1 MNGQS
6 TVRSPT
12 RFGQRASSKIILQP
26 FSTTVSGWLLR
37 LVRSLVAV
45 ENISENASDLI
56 SKHDAFSQ
64 SQVVRTH
71 LHC

>member
-1 MNGQS
+1 MNAAVSWYLNSSILTPIVALIG
-6 TVRSPT
+6 VRP
-12 RFGQRASSKIILQP
+12 
-26 FSTTVSGWLLR
+26 
-37 LVRSLVAV
+37 LVAV

-56 SKHDAFSQ
+56 STHDAFSQ